1 MFLGATPGAHGQ
13 FAKRGGVGERVGSQE
28 KRCRTAVRRHEDEG
42 QQALAPL
49 GATRNTPVLRVTRA
63 FPCGQTVLPDLER
76 DGPAP
81 LQAAAPSATVTVKTA
96 APASK
101 NPPYADTH

>member
-1 MFLGATPGAHGQ
+1 MFLGATPGAHGL
-13 FAKRGGVGERVGSQE
+13 FAERGGVGESVGSHQ
-28 KRCRTAVRRHEDEG
+28 KRCWTAFRRDQDEG
-42 QQALAPL
+42 KQALAPL
-49 GATRNTPVLRVTRA
+49 GAGRNTLVLRVTRA
-63 FPCGQTVLPDLER
+63 IPCGQTVLPDLER

-81 LQAAAPSATVTVKTA
+81 LQAAAASATVTVKAA